1 MRERRAQVVL
11 AVRAFE
17 EADPDGLVLPKHMRT
32 AATRRALMVTGLSD
46 WQGELTR
53 ARNYSNGETVLR
65 RARLLFGDLR
75 RKVPVL
81 RGALRI
87 ARLGAGTAPA
97 VIGTALVLGLMTNVL
112 GPRRQINLLSFP
124 ILGLLGWN
132 VMMYVAMLGV
142 AVTRLAGGRRGG
154 EPLDDDEEEEALAPR
169 SLSTHLSGLFLKGAL
184 WRRLHGHRFTGSGT
198 EGGRRITAKAMVR
211 FGALWHRHAG
221 TLLTARVRRTLHLG
235 ALAMMLGVIGGMYV
249 RGLAFEYRATWEST
263 WLEPGQVQSLLGW
276 VLGPAAAVLGVSLPE
291 LAPLQGPDGEGG
303 AALWI
308 HLYAVTA
315 VLYVVLPRT
324 ALALIEG
331 WRCSRLSTDI
341 PVDLEDSYFRRQF
354 AAWRGATRQVDI
366 LPYSFSPQPVA
377 LDRLKA
383 LLQDSFGAR
392 ARIVV
397 REPLAYGGEAAAI
410 PLDEGSGGAAA
421 SGERESFL
429 VVLLNLAQSPEI
441 EVHGAFL
448 RELKERLEEPGG
460 HLLLL
465 IDVSTYHERV
475 RDPERRQQRLRA
487 WVRVAG
493 EVGLSAVDLELDR
506 PIRDN
511 QLVDLLMTSM
521 REAMWPNRKA
531 AEAS

>member
-154 EPLDDDEEEEALAPR
+154 EPLDDDEEEALAPR

-221 TLLTARVRRTLHLG
+221 PLLTARVRRTLHLG

-263 WLEPGQVQSLLGW
+263 WLEPGQVQC
-276 VLGPAAAVLGVSLPE
+276 
-291 LAPLQGPDGEGG
+291 GG
-303 AALWI
+303 RAG
-308 HLYAVTA
+308 
-315 VLYVVLPRT
+315 R
-324 ALALIEG
+324 
-331 WRCSRLSTDI
+331 
-341 PVDLEDSYFRRQF
+341 
-354 AAWRGATRQVDI
+354 
-366 LPYSFSPQPVA
+366 VA
-377 LDRLKA
+377 
-383 LLQDSFGAR
+383 AR
-392 ARIVV
+392 ARPAAGT
-397 REPLAYGGEAAAI
+397 RRGGRRCSVD
-410 PLDEGSGGAAA
+410 PSLRRDRGA
-421 SGERESFL
+421 
-429 VVLLNLAQSPEI
+429 
-441 EVHGAFL
+441 L
-448 RELKERLEEPGG
+448 R
-460 HLLLL
+460 
-465 IDVSTYHERV
+465 
-475 RDPERRQQRLRA
+475 
-487 WVRVAG
+487 RVAAHRTG
-493 EVGLSAVDLELDR
+493 PDR
-506 PIRDN
+506 GMA
-511 QLVDLLMTSM
+511 L
-521 REAMWPNRKA
+521 
-531 AEAS
+531 